1 MTTAS
6 PPDPAHWSDA
16 SSWLAR
22 ARRSGSLRYSDL
34 GERLLLRP
42 SPVEELAAWLVDA
55 VDDWWRSAGRPDPFT
70 VVVDSGDDGSLAR
83 RFLELGPECLTCLRY
98 VLVHPDPVPP
108 AMAALLG
115 LEEPAYLFPVVAA
128 GGERAGSRGVLQ
140 GVGEGEDAEV
150 ATGVGP
156 LVTRVPGL
164 PAVPGSVAVVALS
177 TLSRLPSD
185 RLDYRDGR
193 WAEVRL
199 TATAT
204 ADGGLVEVT
213 SPLSA
218 ESRPPGIGDP
228 APGRYALLTGALAW
242 LRDALSSDFE
252 GVVAVVD
259 DWSVA
264 TGPLTGDEVPPLAL
278 DQLARVRPPARP
290 LPEPVAG
297 DLAVVT
303 WSTKPLG

>member
-1 MTTAS
+1 MTSAS
-6 PPDPAHWSDA
+6 PPDPAGWSDA
-16 SSWLAR
+16 AGWLAR

-34 GERLLLRP
+34 GERLVRRP
-42 SPVEELAAWLVDA
+42 SPVEELAAWLVDS

-70 VVVDSGDDGSLAR
+70 VVVDSGDDGTLAR
-83 RFLELGPECLTCLRY
+83 RFLQLGPECLPCLRY

-108 AMAALLG
+108 AMASLLG
-115 LEEPAYLFPVVAA
+115 LEEPAYLFPVVAP
-128 GGERAGSRGVLQ
+128 GGERAGSLGVLQ

-156 LVTRVPGL
+156 LVTRVAGL

-177 TLSRLPSD
+177 ILSRLPSD

-199 TATAT
+199 AAT
-204 ADGGLVEVT
+204 ADGELVEVT
-213 SPLSA
+213 TPLSA
-218 ESRPPGIGDP
+218 ESRPPVIRDP
-228 APGRYALLTGALAW
+228 APGRYAVLTGALAW
-242 LRDALSSDFE
+242 LREALSSDLE

-278 DQLARVRPPARP
+278 DQLARVRPPVRP
-290 LPEPVAG
+290 RPEPVAG

-303 WSTKPLG
+303 WSTKPLW